1 MTVTIETAIVKSS
14 KTLQMYFTKI
24 ITQNY
29 FTSMDAT
36 YLHTRTLYNVV
47 IMYIHNDKGP
57 IAL

>member
-1 MTVTIETAIVKSS
+1 MTVTTETANVNPS
-14 KTLQMYFTKI
+14 KTLHMYYTKI

-47 IMYIHNDKGP
+47 IMYIHNGKGS